1 MKNRRIKAT
10 GNFEIDN
17 KQWHLSMCV
26 CVCVCVYVCVCVCV
40 WKLTFPLETFCP
52 EETDNC
58 EELGDLLEVDDS
70 GVVQAD
76 DGRRLLVI
84 GWTAARVG

>member
-17 KQWHLSMCV
+17 KQWHLSM
-26 CVCVCVYVCVCVCV
+26 CVCVCV